1 MAHILINPSLGA
13 PSVSMNFFNP
23 AIFAEVIAILE
34 PARSIAMDISN
45 TILYFK
51 KK

>member
-1 MAHILINPSLGA
+1 MVHILINPSLGA
-13 PSVSMNFFNP
+13 ASLSRFFFNP
-23 AIFAEVIAILE
+23 AIFAKVIAILE
-34 PARSIAMDISN
+34 LARSFAMGISN